1 MSFYASLR
9 KEILEL
15 VRTHRLLVMAV
26 VLIAF
31 GLSSPLLAKILP
43 EMMQVIPGAE
53 DFASL
58 IPTPTISDAI
68 AQYVKNLSLF
78 GLLLAFLVT
87 MGAVAQ
93 EKERGTAVLMLVKP
107 LPRAVFVL
115 AKFVALA
122 LAFLGCMALAGLAGY
137 YYTML
142 LFGAPDL
149 SAWVVLNL
157 MLWLYFLVY
166 VALTLLASTIAK
178 SQTAAAG
185 LGLGAIAVLGVLP
198 SLPGLGKY
206 LPGQLVAWGTAL
218 LTDPSARS
226 WPALGISLGL
236 IAVCLVAAWLI
247 LDRQEI

>member
-1 MSFYASLR
+1 MNFYTSLR

-31 GLSSPLLAKILP
+31 GLSSPLLAKLMP
-43 EMMQVIPGAE
+43 ELMRLVPGGE
-53 DFASL
+53 DFLAL
-58 IPTPTISDAI
+58 IPPPTINDAI

-78 GLLLAFLVT
+78 GLLLAYLMT

-107 LPRAVFVL
+107 LPRAVFLL

-149 SAWVVLNL
+149 SAWVVLNV

-166 VALTLLASTIAK
+166 VAVTLLASTIAK
-178 SQTAAAG
+178 SQAAAAG
-185 LGLGAIAVLGVLP
+185 LGIGAIAVLGRCLRLP
-198 SLPGLGKY
+198 AWENTCPDSWLHGAQRCLPIRRPDTG
-206 LPGQLVAWGTAL
+206 
-218 LTDPSARS
+218 R
-226 WPALGISLGL
+226 
-236 IAVCLVAAWLI
+236 
-247 LDRQEI
+247 R

>member
-1 MSFYASLR
+1 MNFYASLR

-31 GLSSPLLAKILP
+31 GLLSPLLAKLMP
-43 EMMQVIPGAE
+43 ELMRLVPGGE
-53 DFASL
+53 DFLAL
-58 IPTPTISDAI
+58 IPPPTINDAI

-78 GLLLAFLVT
+78 GLLLAYLMT

-107 LPRAVFVL
+107 LPRAVFLL

-142 LFGAPDL
+142 LFSAPDL
-149 SAWVVLNL
+149 SAWVVLNV

-166 VALTLLASTIAK
+166 VALTLLVSTIAK
-178 SQTAAAG
+178 SQAAAAG
-185 LGLGAIAVLGVLP
+185 LGIGAIAVLGALP
-198 SLPGLGKY
+198 SIPGLGKY
-206 LPGQLVAWGTAL
+206 LPGQLVTWGTVLFA
-218 LTDPSARS
+218 DPSARY
-226 WPALGISLGL
+226 WPALWVSLGL
-236 IAVCLVAAWLI
+236 IAACLIAACII

>member
-1 MSFYASLR
+1 MSFYTSLR
-9 KEILEL
+9 KEILEM

-26 VLIAF
+26 VLIFF
-31 GLSSPLLAKILP
+31 GLSSPLLAKIMP
-43 EMMQVIPGAE
+43 EFIGWFPGGE
-53 DFASL
+53 DLAVL

-78 GLLLAFLVT
+78 GLLLAYLLT
-87 MGAVAQ
+87 MGTVAQ

-107 LPRAVFVL
+107 LPRAVFLL
-115 AKFVALA
+115 AKFAALA
-122 LAFLGCMALAGLAGY
+122 LAFLGCMALTGLGGY

-149 SAWVVLNL
+149 LTWVVLNL

-185 LGLGAIAVLGVLP
+185 LGLGGIAVLGVLP

-206 LPGQLVAWGTAL
+206 LPGQLVTWGTTL
-218 LTDPSARS
+218 FTDPSARS
-226 WPALGISLGL
+226 WPALGVSLGL
-236 IAVCLVAAWLI
+236 IAACLVAAWLI

>member
-1 MSFYASLR
+1 MNFYTSLR

-31 GLSSPLLAKILP
+31 GLSSPLLAKLMP
-43 EMMQVIPGAE
+43 ELMRLVPGGE
-53 DFASL
+53 DFLAL
-58 IPTPTISDAI
+58 IPPPTINDAI

-78 GLLLAFLVT
+78 GLLLAYLMT

-107 LPRAVFVL
+107 LPRAVFLL

-149 SAWVVLNL
+149 SAWVVLNV

-166 VALTLLASTIAK
+166 VAVTLLASTIAK
-178 SQTAAAG
+178 SQAAAAG
-185 LGLGAIAVLGVLP
+185 LGIGAIAVLGALP
-198 SLPGLGKY
+198 STPGLGKY
-206 LPGQLVAWGTAL
+206 LPGQLVTWGTAL
-218 LTDPSARS
+218 FADPSARY
-226 WPALGISLGL
+226 WPALGVSLGL
-236 IAVCLVAAWLI
+236 IAACLIAAWII

>member
-1 MSFYASLR
+1 MSFYTSLR
-9 KEILEL
+9 KEILEM

-26 VLIAF
+26 VLIFF
-31 GLSSPLLAKILP
+31 GLSSPLLAKIMP
-43 EMMQVIPGAE
+43 EFIGWFPGGE
-53 DFASL
+53 DLAVL

-78 GLLLAFLVT
+78 GLLLAYLMT

-107 LPRAVFVL
+107 LPRAVFLL
-115 AKFVALA
+115 AKFAALA
-122 LAFLGCMALAGLAGY
+122 LAFLGCMALTGLGGY

-149 SAWVVLNL
+149 LAWVVLNL

-185 LGLGAIAVLGVLP
+185 LGLGGIAVLGVLP

-206 LPGQLVAWGTAL
+206 LPGQLVTWGTTL
-218 LTDPSARS
+218 FTDPAARS
-226 WPALGISLGL
+226 WPALGVSLGL
-236 IAVCLVAAWLI
+236 IAACLVAAWLI

>member
-1 MSFYASLR
+1 
-9 KEILEL
+9 
-15 VRTHRLLVMAV
+15 MAV
-26 VLIAF
+26 VLIFF
-31 GLSSPLLAKILP
+31 GLSSPLLAKIMP
-43 EMMQVIPGAE
+43 EFIGWFPGGE
-53 DFASL
+53 DLAVL

-78 GLLLAFLVT
+78 GLLLAYLMT
-87 MGAVAQ
+87 MGTVAQ

-107 LPRAVFVL
+107 LPRAVFLL
-115 AKFVALA
+115 AKFAALA
-122 LAFLGCMALAGLAGY
+122 LAFLGCMALTGLGGY

-149 SAWVVLNL
+149 LAWVVLNL

-185 LGLGAIAVLGVLP
+185 LGLSCIAVLGVLP

-206 LPGQLVAWGTAL
+206 LPGQLVTWGTTL
-218 LTDPSARS
+218 FTDPSARS
-226 WPALGISLGL
+226 WPALGVSLGL
-236 IAVCLVAAWLI
+236 IAACLVAAWLI

>member
-9 KEILEL
+9 KEVLEL

-26 VLIAF
+26 ILIFFGLASPLIAK
-31 GLSSPLLAKILP
+31 LMP
-43 EMMQVIPGAE
+43 EMMRLIPGGE
-53 DFASL
+53 DFVSL

-78 GLLLAFLVT
+78 GLLLAFLMT

-107 LPRAVFVL
+107 LPRAIFL
-115 AKFVALA
+115 LTKFVALA
-122 LAFLGCMALAGLAGY
+122 LAFLGCLALAGLGGY

-142 LFGAPDL
+142 LFATPDL

-157 MLWLYFLVY
+157 LMWLYFLVY
-166 VALTLLASTIAK
+166 VALILLASTIAK
-178 SQTAAAG
+178 SQAAAAG
-185 LGLGAIAVLGVLP
+185 LGIGAIVILGALP

-206 LPGQLVAWGTAL
+206 LPGQLVTWGTTLFA
-218 LTDPSARS
+218 DPSARS

-236 IAVCLVAAWLI
+236 IAACLVAAWII